1 MSPYLASSVVNLQT
15 KLQRDIFGTKTSRSV
30 NAAVRR
36 QNGKHL
42 ASLEHRAKN
51 ARKQDIVGG
60 QSSADSSA
68 DEDVVEASAA
78 PEPDAGI
85 AYSYDAARGPTG
97 GSQVLS
103 QALAKAVERFENHE
117 TDRLVNEQYEVLN
130 AEGETVEHRA
140 AKKGNSKAGNLAAD
154 EDEYEFV

>member
-1 MSPYLASSVVNLQT
+1 M
-15 KLQRDIFGTKTSRSV
+15 

-36 QNGKHL
+36 ENGKNL
-42 ASLEHRAKN
+42 MFLEHRAKI
-51 ARKQDIVGG
+51 ARKQDIVSE
-60 QSSADSSA
+60 QSSADTSA

-85 AYSYDAARGPTG
+85 TYSYDAARGPTG

-103 QALAKAVERFENHE
+103 QALAKAVERFESHE

-130 AEGETVEHRA
+130 TEGDVVEHRA
-140 AKKGNSKAGNLAAD
+140 TKKGNSKVGKASAD
-154 EDEYEFV
+154 EEDYEFV